1 MEDARVG
8 VSIKVI
14 GAKPNSD
21 EYLAA
26 LKVKEVLEN
35 EFDEKVM
42 GEVILHA
49 NAYITGSC
57 VKDIDLMM
65 MGSLQNYRVK
75 VDFTNNSGELENDNV
90 EILSFCTAI
99 EVKSH
104 DREGIMREGT
114 ELYVR
119 YEEGWH
125 SATTQ
130 SNEQK
135 NSIFSY
141 FKHANNGSSPY
152 VTNVIFF
159 TGVTNSELDEIL
171 SFGDGKIDSNVIGSD
186 FSARD
191 LFQVIVLQHN
201 VRIRRD
207 VHYIEATNGFWT
219 PEQLE
224 SKFQQFARAKAGCGE
239 LTRKRIEM
247 ITSKSIQNNIENI
260 DLDKMNI
267 FRGRAGTGK
276 TIALIQK
283 AIQLVDEEGARVLI
297 LTYNHALVSDIK
309 RLFAL
314 ADLPDMFQPKCVDIT
329 TMHAFFYK
337 LINKGLYDN
346 SLTGDDYLEKY
357 DSLIDEMN
365 QFLRDDDTRDEL
377 LKTLKKDFYLNWDY
391 CFVDEAQDWTEQE
404 RDVLIRLFGN
414 KLLIADGGMQFVR
427 SVSGCDWNIADKRN
441 SIKLKK
447 SLRQGNHIITY
458 VNDFLKMLDSDAT
471 GIQPNEYLPGGTV
484 TILENNLNGV
494 IKIIKEQLVSL
505 KKSGNIPYDLLVLVP
520 QTYVDKEP
528 REFKYRTEFLKNDI
542 DIWDGTN
549 INVRGDYSINN
560 DQIRVLQYDSGRGL
574 EGWTVVCLELDTFL
588 DEKKKHYRTPQS
600 DLLMLESEEDQ
611 RRKFVL
617 NWLLL
622 PLTRPIDNLIITFK
636 DPNSTLAKKAY
647 EAAKMHPEYIK
658 IER

>member
-1 MEDARVG
+1 MS

-14 GAKPNSD
+14 GVKPSSD

-49 NAYITGSC
+49 NAYITGSS

-65 MGSLQNYRVK
+65 MGTLQNFRVK
-75 VDFTNNSGELENDNV
+75 VDFTNKIGEIENNNV

-104 DREGIMREGT
+104 DRDGIMREGT
-114 ELYVR
+114 ELYVK
-119 YEEGWH
+119 YDQDWH
-125 SATTQ
+125 SVTTQ

-135 NSIFSY
+135 NSIFSF
-141 FKHANNGSSPY
+141 FKRANSGSSPF
-152 VTNVIFF
+152 VTNLIFF
-159 TGVTNSELDEIL
+159 TGVTNAELNEIL
-171 SFGDGKIDSNVIGSD
+171 NFSDGTIDSNVIGSD

-191 LFQVIVLQHN
+191 LFQVIVLQHKVMIKHN
-201 VRIRRD
+201 VN
-207 VHYIEATNGFWT
+207 YIEATNGFWT

-224 SKFQQFARAKAGCGE
+224 SKFQQFTRAKVGCGE
-239 LTRKRIEM
+239 LTRKRIEI
-247 ITSKSIQNNIENI
+247 ITSKSIRNSIENV
-260 DLDKMNI
+260 DLDNMTI
-267 FRGRAGTGK
+267 LRGRAGTGK
-276 TIALIQK
+276 TVALINK

-314 ADLPDMFQPKCVDIT
+314 ADLPDMFQPSCVDIS

-337 LINKGLYDN
+337 LINKGLYDD
-346 SLTGDDYLEKY
+346 SLEGEKYIEKY

-365 QFLRDDDTRDEL
+365 QFLKDDETRDDL
-377 LKTLKKDFYLNWDY
+377 LKMLRKDYFLNWDY

-404 RDVLIRLFGN
+404 RDVLFRLFGD

-427 SVSGCDWNIADKRN
+427 SDSGCDWNILAKRPGV
-441 SIKLKK
+441 KLKK

-458 VNDFLKMLDSDAT
+458 INDFLKLLDNNAA
-471 GIQPNEYLPGGTV
+471 GIQPNEFLPGGTV
-484 TILENNLNGV
+484 TILDNNLDGA
-494 IKIIKEQLVSL
+494 IRSIKEQIVSL
-505 KKSGNIPYDLLVLVP
+505 KKCGNIPYDLLVLVP
-520 QTYVDKEP
+520 QTYVDKAP
-528 REFKYRTEFLKNDI
+528 RGFKYRTEFLKNDI

-549 INVRGDYSINN
+549 KSIREDYSINN
-560 DQIRVLQYDSGRGL
+560 DQIRVLQYESSRGL
-574 EGWTVVCLELDTFL
+574 EGWTVVCFELDTFL
-588 DEKKKHYRTPQS
+588 TEKKKHYKTPKS

-636 DPNSTLAKKAY
+636 DPNSTLAKIAY
-647 EAAKMHPEYIK
+647 EAAKKHPEYIK
-658 IER
+658 ITR